1 VKDIGHSA
9 WFILH
14 SPCNESVLA
23 RIIHKKAQTS
33 YKSLIE

>member
-1 VKDIGHSA
+1 MKGRKRAMLSSYA
-9 WFILH
+9 KQWM
-14 SPCNESVLA
+14 LA